1 MEFVPL
7 NKAVPVALTVAVS
20 DERYEVP
27 VPLASVLKEYVI
39 VGAEPYVGVSEEPK
53 MTYIVGCVPRY
64 RA

>member
-27 VPLASVLKEYVI
+27 VPLASVLNV
-39 VGAEPYVGVSEEPK
+39 
-53 MTYIVGCVPRY
+53 
-64 RA
+64 